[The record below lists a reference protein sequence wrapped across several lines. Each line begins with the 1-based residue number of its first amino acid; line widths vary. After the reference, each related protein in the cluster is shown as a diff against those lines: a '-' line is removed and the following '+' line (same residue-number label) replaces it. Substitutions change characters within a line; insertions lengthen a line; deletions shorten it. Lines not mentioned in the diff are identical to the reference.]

1 MSWQKSTYFQLSS
14 VLQKLQLLH
23 TQSTIR
29 AVMDAKN
36 LPLRV
41 RDVLLRKNAVLSD
54 FVKSSIFSGERPFK
68 LFCWEKARGK
78 IKTWTVSRTGQDRGS
93 NPAKLLTLGPGAL
106 DPHFA
111 VRQKVKRRRCR
122 LSRRWRTIGISTGCN
137 FHLFFTRIQREIR
150 DDVQRFSRRF
160 VRFGLKE
167 PVKNYL
173 ADFFS

>member
-1 MSWQKSTYFQLSS
+1 MSWQKSTYFQLSQ

-29 AVMDAKN
+29 AVMDAKK

-41 RDVLLRKNAVLSD
+41 RDLLLRKNAVLLD
-54 FVKSSIFSGERPFK
+54 FVQSSILRRTSLK

-111 VRQKVKRRRCR
+111 VRQKVKRRRCP

-137 FHLFFTRIQREIR
+137 FHLFFTRLQREIR
-150 DDVQRFSRRF
+150 DDV
-160 VRFGLKE
+160 
-167 PVKNYL
+167 
-173 ADFFS
+173 

>member
-1 MSWQKSTYFQLSS
+1 MSWQKSPYFQLST
-14 VLQKLQLLH
+14 VLQKLQLLY

-29 AVMDAKN
+29 AVMDAKK

-41 RDVLLRKNAVLSD
+41 RDLLLRKMLFFWILSQAGRT
-54 FVKSSIFSGERPFK
+54 SLK

-160 VRFGLKE
+160 VRFGPREALK
-167 PVKNYL
+167 KIGI
-173 ADFFS
+173 F